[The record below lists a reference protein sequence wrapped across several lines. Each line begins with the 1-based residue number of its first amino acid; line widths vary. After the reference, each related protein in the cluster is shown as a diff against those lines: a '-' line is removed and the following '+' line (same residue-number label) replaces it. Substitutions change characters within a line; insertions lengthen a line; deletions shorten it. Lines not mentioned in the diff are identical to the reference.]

1 MFNQWCWRI
10 QNTCGECH
18 KRSENKRGLKN
29 HHERCLKRSFE
40 SHLIDFIE
48 DVHDF
53 GNYDGTA
60 NDLKEYD
67 EDSTLRDPA
76 EDGVDSFW
84 GGGKIVLMM
93 ALRMI

>member
-1 MFNQWCWRI
+1 M
-10 QNTCGECH
+10 
-18 KRSENKRGLKN
+18 
-29 HHERCLKRSFE
+29 
-40 SHLIDFIE
+40 IDFIE

-60 NDLKEYD
+60 DDLKEYD